1 MNIREIDDTKKKLI
15 EAAGEI
21 FAQKSFRFTTVREI
35 CKLAGTHV
43 GSVNYHFRD
52 KEGLYEAVLQY
63 SHIYVLEKY
72 PPDLGLTQTSTPQEK
87 LRAFIHSFLLRIL
100 DEGVPAWHGKLM
112 AQEFANPT
120 NAVHKLIEKSI
131 KPLHLYLG
139 SIVRELLQVEKGH
152 RNETAVFLCSQSIV
166 GQCLQ
171 YFKGKEVIEAICPRG
186 FSARD
191 VEMLTEQ
198 ITLFSLGGIQ
208 ETKKQIIEKK

>member
-1 MNIREIDDTKKKLI
+1 MDIGEIDDTKKKII

-21 FAQKSFRFTTVREI
+21 FAQKGFRFATVREI
-35 CKLAGTHV
+35 CKNAGTHV

-63 SHIYVLEKY
+63 SHRSVLEKY
-72 PPDLGLTQTSTPQEK
+72 PPDLGVDQNSTPEERLK
-87 LRAFIHSFLLRIL
+87 AFIHSFLLRIL
-100 DEGVPAWHGKLM
+100 DEGVPAWQGKLM

-131 KPLHLYLG
+131 KPLHMYLG
-139 SIVRELLQVEKGH
+139 SIVRELLDVEKNGK
-152 RNETAVFLCSQSIV
+152 NETAVFLCSISIV

-171 YFKGKEVIEAICPRG
+171 YFKGKEVIDAICPRG
-186 FSARD
+186 FSTKD

-198 ITLFSLGGIQ
+198 ITLFSLGGIH
-208 ETKKQIIEKK
+208 ETKKRINKK